1 MAVAIGPQQG
11 GKKSLDAE
19 VNLVP
24 FIDLLSMCICFLLMT
39 AIWVELNSID
49 IKQALGTEGLAPG
62 QGYDLEVKFNSTNQ
76 LQFVTSKGGQ
86 TIRNVTIQQANF
98 ESALMTLGN
107 NVGTFMSAIGSEA
120 EPPPVTARI
129 VPSKDLNY
137 AQLVETLD
145 SLRGNGI
152 TEVGVVPV
160 RN

>member
-1 MAVAIGPQQG
+1 MAVAVGPANG
-11 GKKSLDAE
+11 NKKSLDAE
-19 VNLVP
+19 INLVP

-49 IKQALGTEGLAPG
+49 VKQALGTEGLAPNV
-62 QGYDLEVKFNSTNQ
+62 GYDLEVRYTNTSHLQ
-76 LQFVTSKGGQ
+76 LVTLRGGQ
-86 TIRNVTIQQANF
+86 TVRSVAIDQNDF
-98 ESALMTLGN
+98 EAALMTLGN
-107 NVGTFMSAIGSEA
+107 HVGTFMGVIGGEA
-120 EPPPVTARI
+120 EQPKVTARI

>member
-1 MAVAIGPQQG
+1 MAVAVGPEN
-11 GKKSLDAE
+11 GKRKSLDAE
-19 VNLVP
+19 INLVP

-49 IKQALGTEGLAPG
+49 VKQSLGTEGLAPNV
-62 QGYDLEVKFNSTNQ
+62 GYDLEIRFADTNH
-76 LQFVTSKGGQ
+76 LQFVTLRGGQ
-86 TIRNVTIQQANF
+86 TIRSIAIEQNDF
-98 ESALMTLGN
+98 EAAIMTLGN
-107 NVGTFMSAIGSEA
+107 HVGTFMGVLGA
-120 EPPPVTARI
+120 EPEPPKVTARI

>member
-49 IKQALGTEGLAPG
+49 VKQALGTQGLAAG
-62 QGYDLEVKFNSTNQ
+62 QGYDLEIRFNSTNQ
-76 LQFVTSKGGQ
+76 LQFVTSRGGQ
-86 TIRNVTIQQANF
+86 TIRNVNIQQSDFAG
-98 ESALMTLGN
+98 ALMTLGN
-107 NVGTFMSAIGSEA
+107 HLGTFMGAIGTEA
-120 EPPPVTARI
+120 ELPPITARI
-129 VPSKDLNY
+129 VPSQDLNY